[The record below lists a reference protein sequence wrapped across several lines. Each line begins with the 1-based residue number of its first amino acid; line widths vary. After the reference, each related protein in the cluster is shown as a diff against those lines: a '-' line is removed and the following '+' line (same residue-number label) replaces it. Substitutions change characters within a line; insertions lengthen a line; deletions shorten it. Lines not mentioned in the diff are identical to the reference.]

1 MLALMED
8 GLEGVPVG
16 TVLGIDPVT
25 GKQITAAR
33 RRIQS
38 QSAKDAISRF
48 QQAKHAK
55 ARAEKAE
62 TEETNLCGPVGV

>member
-1 MLALMED
+1 MYKR
-8 GLEGVPVG
+8 VQP
-16 TVLGIDPVT
+16 
-25 GKQITAAR
+25 
-33 RRIQS
+33 
-38 QSAKDAISRF
+38 QSAKDAISKF